1 MADLGN
7 LSFSVFLKD
16 RTQSD
21 YEKIRENLRKM
32 NLDLNPKLSPKI
44 DKSSLTK
51 DIRSALKEDFKIN
64 IVIDKAKARE
74 AVKEALIKAGVANNI
89 TTSDVRAQRI
99 KEIEAR
105 MAQNAAI
112 NYQKLARAQV
122 LAEKATKGHT
132 TASEALGKSLSSNSR
147 LASEIGNQFANL
159 YSILTIERF
168 IKGLI
173 EIGGEFQKQR
183 IALTSIIGDSSKAES
198 IFQRIKKLAVESPFE
213 FRELASYT
221 KQLAAYNIPYEELYD
236 TTKRLADISAG
247 VGVDMGRIILAY
259 GQVRS
264 AAFLRGQELRQF
276 TEAGIPLVQAL
287 ADKFSILENRVIS
300 AGEVIDKVSRREVSF
315 DMVKDVLWEL
325 TNEGGK
331 FYNMQEALAESL
343 AGKWSNLKD
352 SWDVMM
358 ADIAES
364 NNGVLGSS
372 IDILTNLMEHWR
384 EFATIL
390 SVIISAYG
398 AVKVSMIAVNVLQKS
413 NIAIKYIMNLAR
425 AIQGLSAATKAQAIA
440 QGALNVIMKA
450 NPLYVIAGAI
460 GTILALYLNLHQNI
474 KTVKE
479 VTSQYNNELE
489 EQNEKINAVKNSANG
504 YVTAMFNAATSIDEK
519 RKAYEKLQSIYPSI
533 FKNMEYEQA
542 LLKGEAS
549 LRETVTRASM
559 TEAKDKSQIAYE
571 NALMK
576 LFEAQEKF
584 DNVSIAYERHPGQ
597 TKDAYERAKSEL
609 ENAKELVKL
618 TKDTFLQN
626 IKTLNDIKKNVESKW
641 FTTASDIA
649 KRTGL
654 DILKPDESL
663 GYEAYVNKLKEA
675 YSESKSIIE
684 NFREGNEFS
693 EDKVKKAKNTAN
705 AIKLVADALGFVVE
719 KQGKED
725 PVAEEWKKRI
735 DLIEKAIQSFNKWRE
750 IEGKDAAEARI
761 RSNEAFKPLFDESGI
776 NLDLE
781 DPRKAY
787 QYIINKLNNTEKQKE
802 LSVSLGIKIGN
813 SEIDKAKENVEK
825 ALLEIQN
832 TIERSS
838 KKWDLYKRLFET
850 TGNKEQAMNIV
861 FGGTENLEK
870 GVISYVEELKRLLKK
885 YTGDIDINS
894 LINSAE
900 KGVTEKELVD
910 KFKDSGKIIKSL
922 LDEIVKANQVSN
934 EEEEKIYID
943 SLANTMDYY
952 QKKQKIIE
960 DYARQIEIAQ
970 KKGDANTVNKL
981 ESKRDAELIQID
993 PQTLL
998 FYSSILSFTKQQAI
1012 EVGNNLKQGLVKQ
1025 LENGTISAN
1034 EFCETTEKINNLLD
1048 KSNKRMSAFASY
1060 MNGGTEGLLS
1070 WFNDIGNAK
1079 VAKGSIELEK
1089 ANADLTKYA
1098 DAFEEAMS
1106 KGDEAA
1112 ANVAQNGMNTAI
1124 ATKEAATN
1132 TIQMGK
1138 GMQGFA
1144 SGAQG
1149 ALFIVD
1155 QIVKAVDQ
1163 TFKAMQQIVDSVAEL
1178 AESRGIDTD
1187 SGKWANVKGYMNMLS
1202 DFNKYTKAS
1211 WDSFKSG
1218 DAAGAVA
1225 NTVSSFTSIFTNLNK
1240 LHDKKLDKTIQK
1252 SQFEVKKL
1260 ENAYKN
1266 LQSVVER
1273 QLGNVTESQTQ
1284 DMISNLQKQR
1294 EELEKQRQSEEDKKD
1309 SDNDKIEDYKQQMHE
1324 LDEQL
1329 KYFYEDLAK
1338 DLYSIDL
1345 KDWASQFSESL
1356 IDAWR
1361 NGEDAAEAFGKTAS
1375 DILADV
1381 ANDMI
1386 RMAILEPAL
1395 NELRGKIP
1403 EMMSDGTLND
1413 SELSEIAQYLL
1424 KIQDKYGESVEYLDE
1439 LEKKINEATGGSLS
1453 IKNPQGNADSLS
1465 KNIQGVTE
1473 DTANLLGSYLNSIRQ
1488 DSSIKRNLM
1497 EKLMGEILPQYNVVA
1512 EAQTQQLRIIAQNTE
1527 RNAMAAEDIRDLFN
1541 RVIDRGNNRIRI

>member
-51 DIRSALKEDFKIN
+51 DIRSALKENFKIN
-64 IVIDKAKARE
+64 IVVDKAKAHE
-74 AVKEALIKAGVANNI
+74 AVKQALIKAGVANNI

-112 NYQKLARAQV
+112 NYQKLARAQA

-132 TASEALGKSLSSNSR
+132 TASESLGKSLSSNSR
-147 LASEIGNQFANL
+147 LASEIGNQFANI
-159 YSILTIERF
+159 YSVFTIEKF
-168 IKGLI
+168 IRGLYT
-173 EIGGEFQKQR
+173 IGGEFQKQR

-287 ADKFSILENRVIS
+287 ADKFSILEKRVIS

-364 NNGVLGSS
+364 NSGVLGSS
-372 IDILTNLMEHWR
+372 LDILTSLMEHWR

-390 SVIISAYG
+390 SVIISVYG
-398 AVKVSMIAVNVLQKS
+398 AVKVSMIAVNVLQKT
-413 NIAIKYIMNLAR
+413 NIAINQLQYVMNLSR
-425 AIQGLSAATKAQAIA
+425 ATQGLSKATKAQAIA
-440 QGALNVIMKA
+440 QKALNAIMKA

-460 GTILALYLNLHQNI
+460 GTILALYLTLHQNV

-489 EQNEKINAVKNSANG
+489 EQNAKINAVKNSANG
-504 YVTAMFNAATSIDEK
+504 YITAMFNAATSIDEK

-559 TEAKDKSQIAYE
+559 TEAKDKSQIAYG

-618 TKDTFLQN
+618 TKNTFLQN
-626 IKTLNDIKKNVESKW
+626 IKTLNDIEKNVESKW

-654 DILKPDESL
+654 DILKPEESL

-725 PVAEEWKKRI
+725 PIAEEWKKRI
-735 DLIEKAIQSFNKWRE
+735 DLIDKSIQSYNKWRE
-750 IEGKDAAEARI
+750 IEGKDASETRAKESDVYKQLA
-761 RSNEAFKPLFDESGI
+761 SSGI
-776 NLDLE
+776 NVDFQNPQKTYE
-781 DPRKAY
+781 
-787 QYIINKLNNTEKQKE
+787 YIKSKLGNTDKQKE
-802 LSVSLGIKIGN
+802 LSLSIGVKIENYELDRAKEEVQKAVDGIQKYI
-813 SEIDKAKENVEK
+813 EDKAK
-825 ALLEIQN
+825 Q
-832 TIERSS
+832 
-838 KKWDLYKRLFET
+838 WDLYKQLFEI
-850 TGNKEQAMNIV
+850 TGNKRESMLVAFQGETG
-861 FGGTENLEK
+861 FE
-870 GVISYVEELKRLLKK
+870 SYIEELKGKMKSIIGYSSDDTLNMVLGFDEQKIRDTFGETADEILKLQKELKQKMEEDRITSLIDEAKIIQKFATTAQKINALNGQYLKK
-885 YTGDIDINS
+885 TGGVIGD
-894 LINSAE
+894 
-900 KGVTEKELVD
+900 KGTIELLENATEGQIAYFKEYKEELSKITDESVKLLPLWQNLFGDTTQMGYKGLVRLVD
-910 KFKDSGKIIKSL
+910 EAKKFADTAVKQENPVTKKTEYVLTYKNNGVEEKVKLSLEMYLKLLEQIQKEQNDIKSQNPF
-922 LDEIVKANQVSN
+922 KAITDGFKNLKEAETKSDKETALKTIGTGAN
-934 EEEEKIYID
+934 EAAQMITEVTD
-943 SLANTMDYY
+943 AWADMFSALGNDDLADT
-952 QKKQKIIE
+952 IGLVGE
-960 DYARQIEIAQ
+960 LTGEL
-970 KKGDANTVNKL
+970 GKL
-981 ESKRDAELIQID
+981 AEGLTSGNPIQMASSALTFI
-993 PQTLL
+993 PNVI
-998 FYSSILSFTKQQAI
+998 SSIARF
-1012 EVGNNLKQGLVKQ
+1012 
-1025 LENGTISAN
+1025 
-1034 EFCETTEKINNLLD
+1034 
-1048 KSNKRMSAFASY
+1048 
-1060 MNGGTEGLLS
+1060 
-1070 WFNDIGNAK
+1070 
-1079 VAKGSIELEK
+1079 
-1089 ANADLTKYA
+1089 
-1098 DAFEEAMS
+1098 
-1106 KGDEAA
+1106 
-1112 ANVAQNGMNTAI
+1112 
-1124 ATKEAATN
+1124 
-1132 TIQMGK
+1132 
-1138 GMQGFA
+1138 
-1144 SGAQG
+1144 
-1149 ALFIVD
+1149 
-1155 QIVKAVDQ
+1155 
-1163 TFKAMQQIVDSVAEL
+1163 
-1178 AESRGIDTD
+1178 
-1187 SGKWANVKGYMNMLS
+1187 
-1202 DFNKYTKAS
+1202 
-1211 WDSFKSG
+1211 
-1218 DAAGAVA
+1218 
-1225 NTVSSFTSIFTNLNK
+1225 
-1240 LHDKKLDKTIQK
+1240 HDKKLDKSIQR
-1252 SQFEVKKL
+1252 SALEVKKL
-1260 ENAYKN
+1260 QNAYKN
-1266 LQSVVER
+1266 LQSTIER
-1273 QLGNVTESQTQ
+1273 QLGNITESQTQ
-1284 DMISNLQKQR
+1284 DMISNLQRQR
-1294 EELEKQRQSEEDKKD
+1294 QELEKQIYAEEDKKD
-1309 SDNDKIEDYKQQMHE
+1309 SDSGKIEDYKQQIYE

-1338 DLYSIDL
+1338 DLYGIDL
-1345 KDWASQFSESL
+1345 KSWASQFSDSL

-1375 DILADV
+1375 DILAGV

-1403 EMMSDGTLND
+1403 EMMSDGTLTD

-1453 IKNPQGNADSLS
+1453 IKNPQENADSLS
-1465 KNIQGVTE
+1465 QNIQGVTE

-1527 RNAMAAEDIRDLFN
+1527 RNAMAAEEIKDLFN
-1541 RVIDRGNNRIRI
+1541 RVIDKGNNRIRI